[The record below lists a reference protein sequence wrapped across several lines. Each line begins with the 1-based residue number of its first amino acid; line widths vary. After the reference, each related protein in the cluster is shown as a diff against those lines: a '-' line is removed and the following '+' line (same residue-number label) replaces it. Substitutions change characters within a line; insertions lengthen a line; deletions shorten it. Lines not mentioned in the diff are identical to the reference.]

1 MLTESPATILAS
13 RIRGRWEIFVNAALG
28 VILFFAFFYGLGAYG
43 LLNDNEG
50 LYAEIAREMLEAHS
64 YVIPTLN
71 HVPYIEK
78 PPLLYWL
85 VSLSYWLFGVSET
98 SARLVPASAATL
110 LCLGLVRFGRG
121 IGRPQTGMLA
131 AFVLASS
138 FGFALLART
147 VMFDMLLTVF
157 IAFTLLSFYGWYEN
171 GRARDLRL
179 AYLFLGLAVMT
190 KGLVALALVVLT
202 VMAFLPL
209 AGFERRR
216 VRALADIPGMLLFIS
231 VTLPWHLAAVFS
243 DPGFGWFYFIN
254 EHVMRFLGRRV
265 PHDYHA
271 GPFYYYVPLVLAGA
285 LPWSGW
291 LLLGLRRLA
300 TRDPFEK
307 LLLVWFTVFF
317 LFFSAASD
325 KGDYYLVTALPAG
338 ALFITLQIER
348 YSRDAKSRLNA
359 VFAAAGLVTAVLL
372 TGWILRPYLALLQ
385 DPSAPRIAIV
395 ILLFVM
401 LGIASFLVPRES
413 PSTQPL
419 SLVIALSTL
428 IVPFSFVMV
437 SGVVAAQGDLSE
449 AGFARSIAAR
459 TAGHPV
465 ALYRDFEQISSLL
478 FYLHRPLPVI
488 DSASKDL
495 YYGQHTPA
503 GRKLFF
509 TTADLVR
516 WSAAEKLYV
525 VVQDARRREFETGLR
540 GKIFCRVAGGDQ
552 VTLYS
557 NDRTQCRVR

>member
-1 MLTESPATILAS
+1 MLNESHVTTLTP
-13 RIRGRWEIFVNAALG
+13 RISARWNIFAYAALG
-28 VILFFAFFYGLGAYG
+28 VILFFSFFYGLGAYG

-50 LYAEIAREMLEAHS
+50 LYAEIAREMFETHS

-71 HVPYIEK
+71 YVPYIEK

-85 VSLSYWLFGVSET
+85 LSLSYSLFGVSEI
-98 SARLVPASAATL
+98 SARLVPASAAAL
-110 LCLGLVRFGRG
+110 LCLGMVRFGRS

-138 FGFALLART
+138 LGFVLLART
-147 VMFDMLLTVF
+147 VMFDMLLTAF
-157 IAFTLLSFYGWYEN
+157 MSFTLFSFYCWYEN

-179 AYLFLGLAVMT
+179 AHLFLGLAVMT
-190 KGLVALALVVLT
+190 KGLVAFALVVLT
-202 VMAFLPL
+202 VMVFLLL

-216 VRALADIPGMLLFIS
+216 VRALADIPGLLILLS
-231 VTLPWHLAAVFS
+231 AILPWHLAAVFS

-265 PHDYHA
+265 PHDYHT

-291 LLLGLRRLA
+291 LLLGLRRLT

-307 LLLVWFTVFF
+307 FLLVWFTVFF
-317 LFFSAASD
+317 LFFSASSD

-338 ALFITLQIER
+338 ALFIAMQIDHRARE
-348 YSRDAKSRLNA
+348 AESRLNGILA
-359 VFAAAGLVTAVLL
+359 VAGLAAAVILA
-372 TGWILRPYLALLQ
+372 GWILLPYRALLH
-385 DPSAPRIAIV
+385 DTSVLRVAIV
-395 ILLFVM
+395 MLIFIM
-401 LGIASFLVPRES
+401 LGVASSLMPRES

-419 SLVIALSTL
+419 SLAITLSAL

-437 SGVVAAQGDLSE
+437 SGMVAAQNDLSE
-449 AGFARSIAAR
+449 AGFARTIAAR

-465 ALYRDFEQISSLL
+465 VLYRDFERISSLL
-478 FYLHRPLPVI
+478 FYLNRPLPVI

-509 TTADLVR
+509 TSADLVR

-525 VVQDARRREFETGLR
+525 VVRDARRREFEKGLHGR
-540 GKIFCRVAGGDQ
+540 IFCRVAGSDQ
-552 VTLYS
+552 VTLYG
-557 NDRTQCRVR
+557 NDRKECGVR